1 MPRVWPFVRNSTAP
15 LLHKVTRSSLTSPYG
30 SPPGAHN
37 WDAQCGNVP
46 EGGRVGGWRAAALR
60 AATERPP
67 NKAALF
73 ALRGW
78 RQDGRCMRGGGG
90 VWFLTEDL
98 CHLPSAALL
107 KHTGCR
113 LKLKRKSQFKCLNK
127 YHTKTVIKSIF
138 LVFFSPSILERTLME
153 IWPRHDDF
161 LMILCVVASPE
172 PHFVFTCT
180 QSLNNPP
187 SLWCPTPDG
196 NLSRFCWHHIPFWHR
211 MRNYKAQSGRV
222 RCFWLSVSFFFIH
235 WQPAF
240 PRAQF
245 ICFTGRR
252 DATLTNHLITQLV
265 TTHRQFEFNRWQHSF
280 NLKIQFSVTCAR

>member
-73 ALRGW
+73 RWGGEGGMGGAW
-78 RQDGRCMRGGGG
+78 RGGG

-113 LKLKRKSQFKCLNK
+113 LKLKRKSQFKCPNNIPKLLLKTYFSCFFPLNSWENFKWK
-127 YHTKTVIKSIF
+127 YDRVMMIF
-138 LVFFSPSILERTLME
+138 
-153 IWPRHDDF
+153 
-161 LMILCVVASPE
+161 
-172 PHFVFTCT
+172 
-180 QSLNNPP
+180 
-187 SLWCPTPDG
+187 
-196 NLSRFCWHHIPFWHR
+196 
-211 MRNYKAQSGRV
+211 
-222 RCFWLSVSFFFIH
+222 
-235 WQPAF
+235 
-240 PRAQF
+240 
-245 ICFTGRR
+245 
-252 DATLTNHLITQLV
+252 
-265 TTHRQFEFNRWQHSF
+265 
-280 NLKIQFSVTCAR
+280 